1 MTDDG
6 SRKDL
11 YRAQSSPPRTALSPA
26 PLTADPRISPSP
38 DALRSGTPQ
47 PSQISRRTTNAIRP
61 QHNSMSSPH
70 PDTPQPR
77 SWSSLSSRIGDYL
90 THSTRARSTKSSQQ
104 FESPKLGRPRM
115 DESFAAGECRW
126 ELSNTL
132 GAPQLKKKVRPQHV
146 RPNLDRSKA
155 SERTDERSGRESSRE
170 YRDPSKPSAVDRF
183 PCRCRWSAACPV
195 PSRRGTPRPAPSL
208 RRRLPTRGAPGRQ
221 SAHAG

>member
-1 MTDDG
+1 MPVDLSCDKDSADTLLAAHRGMHPDGGIMTDDG

-26 PLTADPRISPSP
+26 SLTADPRISPSP

-77 SWSSLSSRIGDYL
+77 SWSSLSSRIRDYL

-104 FESPKLGRPRM
+104 FESPKLRRPRM

-126 ELSNTL
+126 E
-132 GAPQLKKKVRPQHV
+132 
-146 RPNLDRSKA
+146 
-155 SERTDERSGRESSRE
+155 
-170 YRDPSKPSAVDRF
+170 
-183 PCRCRWSAACPV
+183 
-195 PSRRGTPRPAPSL
+195 
-208 RRRLPTRGAPGRQ
+208 
-221 SAHAG
+221 

>member
-1 MTDDG
+1 MPVDLSCDKDSADTLLATHRGMHPDGGIMTDDG

-11 YRAQSSPPRTALSPA
+11 YRAQSSPPRTALSPVS
-26 PLTADPRISPSP
+26 LTADPRISPSP

-77 SWSSLSSRIGDYL
+77 SWSSLSSRIRDYL

-104 FESPKLGRPRM
+104 FVSPKLGRPRM

-126 ELSNTL
+126 ELSN
-132 GAPQLKKKVRPQHV
+132 
-146 RPNLDRSKA
+146 PNF
-155 SERTDERSGRESSRE
+155 ERSPLS
-170 YRDPSKPSAVDRF
+170 
-183 PCRCRWSAACPV
+183 
-195 PSRRGTPRPAPSL
+195 
-208 RRRLPTRGAPGRQ
+208 
-221 SAHAG
+221 